1 MVLASFIKKENIL
14 KIKNTK
20 TQTDKKEKHTDT
32 TLNKIETESKKKKH
46 TDTNKIREKQKQT
59 IPQRGTYIQRQKQ
72 TDREIDR

>member
-32 TLNKIETESKKKKH
+32 TLKKIETESKKKH

-72 TDREIDR
+72 TEI